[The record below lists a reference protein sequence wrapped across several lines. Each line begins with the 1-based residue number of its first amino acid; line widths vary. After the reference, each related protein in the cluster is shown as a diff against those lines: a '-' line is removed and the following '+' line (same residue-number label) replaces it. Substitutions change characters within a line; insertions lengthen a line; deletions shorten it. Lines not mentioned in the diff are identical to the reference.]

1 MHDILIKNGTV
12 IDGSGRPRF
21 EADIAISEDRIT
33 EIGKLAG
40 DKADKV
46 IDAKG
51 KIICPGFVDVS
62 NRSDVYWQL
71 FENPHQESLLYQ
83 GITTII
89 GGNSGSSLAPLASV
103 DAINTIQKWADMNNV
118 HPDWHTMKEYLTYI
132 DEHKT
137 SLNYGT
143 LVGHATLRRALT
155 GDEHRAL
162 TDKEIKQMQKMLR
175 AALKGGGIGLSTGL
189 LYTHARATDE
199 REIEALLSVV
209 KEFDAIY
216 AVHLRDE
223 GQYLPQALDEALL
236 AAQTAKVRLHVTH
249 LKAVGEN
256 NWHLMDEAIGMIE
269 MARAEG
275 VVVMFDVYP
284 YTATGSV
291 LYAFLPEW
299 VSEGGKK
306 MMLGR
311 LRNPSIRMRVE
322 KELENADVDF
332 AQAIVSI
339 SSIDETLAHRY
350 IGEIAQRSGQSIET
364 TVIDLLLATEGRVIV
379 IMDQALHEEN
389 VARAIAHP
397 FSVITSNSAGYSEAH
412 RTSGAVIHPRSFGAF
427 PHVLAEYVK
436 DRHILNWEAA
446 IHKMSGKPS
455 EYFGL
460 KERGLLRTGYYADI
474 IVLDPESVQDRA
486 TIADPYQYA
495 QGIEWLLVNGQI
507 SIAKSV
513 YNSKMW
519 GKALRRDK

>member
-21 EADIAISEDRIT
+21 AADIAISEDRIT
-33 EIGKLAG
+33 EVGQLAG
-40 DKADKV
+40 DRAHKV

-51 KIICPGFVDVS
+51 KFVCPGFVDVS
-62 NRSDVYWQL
+62 NRSDVYWRL

-89 GGNSGSSLAPLASV
+89 GGNSGSSLAPFASI
-103 DAINTIQKWADMNNV
+103 DAINTIQKWADMSNV
-118 HPDWHTMKEYLTYI
+118 NPDWHTMEEYLSYI
-132 DEHKT
+132 DDHKT

-155 GDEHRAL
+155 GDEHRTL

-175 AALKGGGIGLSTGL
+175 TALKSGGIGLSTGL

-223 GQYLPQALDEALL
+223 GQHLPQALNEALL
-236 AAQTAKVRLHVTH
+236 AAQNAHVRLHITH
-249 LKAVGEN
+249 LKAFGEN

-306 MMLGR
+306 MLLER

-322 KELENADVDF
+322 KEMKDADVDF
-332 AQAIVSI
+332 SRAIISV
-339 SSIDETLAHRY
+339 SSIDETLTHRS

-364 TVIDLLLATEGRVIV
+364 TVIDLLLATEGQVIV
-379 IMDQALHEEN
+379 IMDDALHEEN

-397 FSVITSNSAGYSEAH
+397 FSVITSNGAGYAQEY

-427 PHVLAEYVK
+427 PHVLMEYVK
-436 DRHILNWEAA
+436 ERHILNWESA
-446 IHKMSGKPS
+446 IHKMTGKPAK
-455 EYFGL
+455 YFGL
-460 KERGLLRTGYYADI
+460 KNRGLLRSGYYADI
-474 IVLDPESVQDRA
+474 IVLDQENVQDMA
-486 TIADPYQYA
+486 TIEDPYQYA
-495 QGIEWLLVNGQI
+495 HGVDWLLVNGHV
-507 SIAKSV
+507 SIAKGV
-513 YNSKMW
+513 YNNKMW
-519 GKALRRDK
+519 GAALRREK